1 MNEPSDPATNLI
13 RFGWEEWVSLPDLG
27 LPALRAKVDT
37 GARTSAL
44 HAFDI
49 ETFGP
54 VSKPRVRFTVHPIP
68 GREDLVIPCS
78 AEIVDRRTVTSS
90 NGESESR
97 FVISSTLRVADQSWR
112 IELTLTNRATM
123 ASRMLLG
130 REALK
135 DHIAIVATDRFLQ
148 PELSYDVYHTSR
160 MREQA
165 PNRALRV
172 AVLSREDHYSTRRLV
187 EEGESR
193 GHSVEVI
200 NTTRCYM
207 AINALSPE
215 VHYDGQRL
223 PRYDVVI
230 PRIGASI
237 TPYGTAVVRQ
247 FETLGTFCIYG
258 SEGIAAS
265 RDKLYAHQLMARH
278 RIGMPNTAFAASPKD
293 TDSLIRLVG
302 TAPLIVKLLE
312 STQGKGVVLAET
324 RKAAQSVIDAFR
336 GLKANFLVQAF
347 VKEAAGED
355 IRCLVVGHKVV
366 ASMKRTGA
374 EGDFRSNLHR
384 GGSAMRVRI
393 TKTEREAALRAARAF
408 NLNLAGVDLLR
419 SEDGP
424 KVLEVNSSPGLEG
437 IETVSGKNV
446 AGLLY
451 DEIERR
457 VRPTPVRK
465 RRASARDGG
474 AG

>member
-1 MNEPSDPATNLI
+1 
-13 RFGWEEWVSLPDLG
+13 
-27 LPALRAKVDT
+27 
-37 GARTSAL
+37 
-44 HAFDI
+44 
-49 ETFGP
+49 
-54 VSKPRVRFTVHPIP
+54 VRFTVHPIP
-68 GREDLVIPCS
+68 GREDVVIPCS
-78 AEIVDRRTVTSS
+78 AVILDRRTVTSS

-97 FVISSTLRVADQSWR
+97 YVIASTLRVADHSWR

-123 ASRMLLG
+123 QSRMLLG

-135 DHIAIVATDRFLQ
+135 DHITIVATDRFCQ
-148 PELSYDVYHTSR
+148 PELSYDVYHSTHV
-160 MREQA
+160 REVA

-172 AVLSREDHYSTRRLV
+172 AVLSREDNYSTRRLV
-187 EEGESR
+187 EEGDAR
-193 GHSVEVI
+193 GHTVEVVD
-200 NTTRCYM
+200 TTRCYM

-215 VHYDGQRL
+215 VHYDGKRL
-223 PRYDVVI
+223 PRYDAVI

-237 TPYGTAVVRQ
+237 TPYGAAVVRQ
-247 FETLGTFCIYG
+247 FETIGTFCING
-258 SEGIAAS
+258 SEGIVAS

-278 RIGMPNTAFAASPKD
+278 RIGMPNTAFASSPKD
-293 TDSLIRLVG
+293 TDSLIKLVG

-324 RKAAQSVIDAFR
+324 KKAAQSVIDAFR
-336 GLKANFLVQAF
+336 GLRANFLVQDF

-355 IRCLVVGHKVV
+355 IRCLVVGNRVV

-384 GGSAMRVRI
+384 GGTAQRVRI
-393 TKTEREAALRAARAF
+393 TKTERETALKAARAF

-419 SEDGP
+419 SETGP

-437 IETVSGKNV
+437 IETASGKNV

-457 VRPTPVRK
+457 VRPAPVR
-465 RRASARDGG
+465 RRRTNAQ
-474 AG
+474 AGD